1 MGLNCLTCCG
11 GELLVGLD
19 KHHRLSE
26 SQELELFG
34 LPACGRRHVWGL
46 LLGSRV
52 VQPRI
57 WNTVVTLV
65 TIA

>member
-26 SQELELFG
+26 SQELELCFVS
-34 LPACGRRHVWGL
+34 C
-46 LLGSRV
+46 LGSRAV
-52 VQPRI
+52 VEGMCGACCLAAV
-57 WNTVVTLV
+57 WSSLV
-65 TIA
+65 SGIQL